1 MSILDLSQVPLT
13 ARDDLLMAI
22 YRDLEKDMST
32 PEGRER
38 IERKTA
44 ERLALQTNERRREE

>member
-1 MSILDLSQVPLT
+1 MLPIDLSQVPLT

-22 YRDLEKDMST
+22 YRDLVKDMST

-44 ERLALQTNERRREE
+44 ERLARQTDKQTY

>member
-1 MSILDLSQVPLT
+1 MSVLDLSQVPLT

-38 IERKTA
+38 IEKRMA
-44 ERLALQTNERRREE
+44 EMTSRQTDKQTD